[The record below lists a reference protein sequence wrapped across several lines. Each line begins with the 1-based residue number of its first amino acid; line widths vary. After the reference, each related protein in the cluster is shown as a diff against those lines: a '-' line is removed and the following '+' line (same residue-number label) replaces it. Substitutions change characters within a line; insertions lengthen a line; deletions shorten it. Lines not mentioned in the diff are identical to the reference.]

1 MPVAAIGSAVIG
13 AGSSIF
19 GASQQADAAKAGIQ
33 AQQQMYGQGLSF
45 AQQQAGNAAS
55 TLNPFISAGQTALG
69 QYQQAL
75 PGLTK
80 PFDPSMLSQTPGYQF
95 TLGQGLKSTQ
105 NSFAAQGL
113 GSSGAALK
121 GAAAYSTGLAQNT
134 YNQQF
139 QNYLEQNSQI
149 GNLLY
154 QPVNAGVSA
163 AGQLAG
169 AYSQLGTAGLGGAVS
184 TGQGVASSL
193 AGYGNALA
201 GGAAGVSNSLSSGLQ
216 NYQLYSLLQGGG
228 LGGLGGGVNY
238 GALSGPAYGGGNI
251 FTDAYGGSPTN
262 PLAGLTSEDY
272 G

>member
-19 GASQQADAAKAGIQ
+19 GASQQASAAQAGIQ
-33 AQQQMYGQGLSF
+33 AQQQMYGQGLNF

-228 LGGLGGGVNY
+228 LGGLGGLANIGSLPAT
-238 GALSGPAYGGGNI
+238 GAGAPSDLLSNAWATTQGINP
-251 FTDAYGGSPTN
+251 FTTG
-262 PLAGLTSEDY
+262 
-272 G
+272 